1 MALILLND
9 IPGAIR
15 DILEKIKEGVLAG
28 RGEVIVALPKTIDV
42 EMEVVLAVNSIGK
55 TQLTETLADVT
66 SEATPDQVTTDAVG
80 TRQDVQAETGGSLEA
95 GTEYGGSIEASTE
108 TGGESGG
115 ESGGEGGGE
124 TTNDSSVQL
133 VAQVSNTLGVTDQYS
148 AFNYYT

>member
-55 TQLTETLADVT
+55 TQLTEALADVT

-95 GTEYGGSIEASTE
+95 GTEHGGSIEASTE